1 MKIATIVW
9 ANLLRAGRDRNALF
23 FSILLP
29 MILILVLGLTY
40 GGQSSVRIGVA
51 DMDGG
56 SRASS
61 LVDELAA
68 TPGMTVE
75 IRRYDSPDALRDAA
89 SHGLVQAGIAIPAGY
104 SAALDGGTA
113 ATLTVYRTATQGS
126 TAVSSAVDG
135 AIASQGA
142 QLRAA
147 RFAASDA
154 GLTPAVAE
162 ARARQLAAA
171 TPGIELAV
179 EAVNG
184 TDTSVSGYLTGARS
198 QLILFMFLT
207 SLTGAVELV
216 TTRQL
221 GIARRVFGTPT
232 GMWTIL
238 GGEAGARIVFALLQ
252 GLFIVVASMVLFGVN
267 WGDPVTTGAV
277 VLVFSM
283 VCGGAAMLVG
293 SLAASPSQAGAL
305 APALGMLLGLI
316 GGTMVPAEIFPA
328 TMQTISRFT
337 PHAWAMDALAHAG
350 DGGGGLVAIAP
361 QLGVLAGFA
370 VLAFGAAVWRFR
382 RVLSSGA

>member
-1 MKIATIVW
+1 VKVATIVW

-51 DMDGG
+51 DADGG
-56 SRASS
+56 ARATA

-75 IRRYDSPDALRDAA
+75 IRRYDSPDALRDASA
-89 SHGLVQAGIAIPAGY
+89 HGLVQAGIAIPGGY
-104 SAALDGGTA
+104 SAALDGGRA
-113 ATLTVYRTATQGS
+113 ATVTVFRTATQGS
-126 TAVSSAVDG
+126 SAVSSAIDG

-154 GLTPAVAE
+154 GLTQAAAE
-162 ARARQLAAA
+162 ARARQLAASM
-171 TPGIELAV
+171 PGIQLAV
-179 EAVNG
+179 ETVNG
-184 TDTSVSGYLTGARS
+184 TDQGVSGYLAGARS

-232 GMWTIL
+232 GMWTIV

-252 GLFIVVASMVLFGVN
+252 GLFIVVASTVLFGVD
-267 WGDPVTTGAV
+267 WGDPFTTGAV
-277 VLVFSM
+277 VVVFSL

-305 APALGMLLGLI
+305 APALGMLLGLV
-316 GGTMVPAEIFPA
+316 GGTMVPAEVFPE
-328 TMQTISRFT
+328 TMRTISRLT
-337 PHAWAMDALAHAG
+337 PHAWAMDALGHAG
-350 DGGGGLVAIAP
+350 AGGGGVVAIAP
-361 QLGVLAGFA
+361 QLGVLAAFA
-370 VLAFGAAVWRFR
+370 LLVFGAAVWRFR
-382 RVLSSGA
+382 RVLSSGG